1 MSGNDPADMRRSTT
15 ITKSPNLLDKETREL
30 VVTNLM
36 NQAFICIYDGN
47 NEEAINI
54 FRQIQTYKPANIV
67 AANNLATCKIF
78 LNKVNESIKIIEDLI
93 NKDKV
98 S

>member
-1 MSGNDPADMRRSTT
+1 MKDLNLNKNEDNTELLDNLLSGNEEKTRSTT
-15 ITKSPNLLDKETREL
+15 ITKSPNQLDKETREL

-54 FRQIQTYKPANIV
+54 FRQI
-67 AANNLATCKIF
+67 
-78 LNKVNESIKIIEDLI
+78 
-93 NKDKV
+93 
-98 S
+98 

>member
-1 MSGNDPADMRRSTT
+1 MKDLNLNKNEDNTELLDNLLSGNEEKSRSTT
-15 ITKSPNLLDKETREL
+15 ITKSPNQLDKETREL

-54 FRQIQTYKPANIV
+54 FRQI
-67 AANNLATCKIF
+67 
-78 LNKVNESIKIIEDLI
+78 
-93 NKDKV
+93 
-98 S
+98 